1 MALSGVCL
9 PFRSDAGG
17 EAFLAG
23 GLVSIAL
30 DGEGR
35 CPFRVHNANFFAFDA
50 VSRIMTPSGTGNHVL
65 GDSSGTHCP
74 VAERSGGMP
83 VALAWFVLV
92 FSRESPGEW
101 PV

>member
-1 MALSGVCL
+1 MS
-9 PFRSDAGG
+9 
-17 EAFLAG
+17 
-23 GLVSIAL
+23 
-30 DGEGR
+30 
-35 CPFRVHNANFFAFDA
+35 
-50 VSRIMTPSGTGNHVL
+50 

-92 FSRESPGEW
+92 LSRESPGER